1 MSIIFL
7 FSKTIYF
14 CPIKF
19 AYLCKPLKITY
30 RDFIVRYN
38 RHYMKKLLLYIL
50 IAAGTLQCTPARHE
64 RLVILH
70 TNDTH
75 SQIDP
80 LDNGDGGL
88 LRRKVVIDSI
98 RQAEPD
104 VLLIDAGDVVQG
116 TMYFTLYKGEVEY
129 SALDMLGYDMAV
141 IGNHDFD
148 NNTGRLAENLSSS
161 NVTWLSANYD
171 FSAVPGL
178 DSVFTPYV
186 IKEFG
191 GKKIGLFGINLDP
204 KGMIADDHCEG
215 VIYNDAYTVADS
227 ISRHLKA
234 DHGVDYVIAVTHIGY
249 TGDIQP
255 NDAALAA
262 RSKDIDLIIGGHSHT
277 LLDPDNTDDRYH
289 WKHVNADGDTIAVV
303 QTGSKGAYIGKTEID
318 LQTGKI
324 DYSLIKIDSR
334 LDSRIDRDLEKK
346 LLPYRNAV
354 DSIMNRKVAETARI
368 LDKNEDG
375 GLTNFLADFVAAT
388 GEKIS
393 GKPVDMGLI
402 NSGGVRRALP
412 VGDITQ
418 GLIIDMLPF
427 DNRIVVL
434 DITGDDLIKAFDV
447 LARRYGS
454 DGVSESVKMTFD
466 PDTHS
471 PVSISINGKP
481 VDPARHYRLATIDY
495 LAGGGDYMQS
505 LPNATVIAKDSVILY
520 DALLKYLDEE
530 YTGRKIDA
538 TPSRRM
544 TPVK

>member
-1 MSIIFL
+1 
-7 FSKTIYF
+7 
-14 CPIKF
+14 
-19 AYLCKPLKITY
+19 
-30 RDFIVRYN
+30 
-38 RHYMKKLLLYIL
+38 MKHLLLYIL
-50 IAAGTLQCTPARHE
+50 IVVSTLQCTPAKHG

-80 LDNGDGGL
+80 LDNDDGGL

-129 SALDMLGYDMAV
+129 SALDMLGYDVAV

-171 FSAVPGL
+171 FSSVPGL
-178 DSVFTPYV
+178 DSIFTPYV
-186 IKEFG
+186 IKEYG

-204 KGMIADDHCEG
+204 KGMIADDHCKG
-215 VIYNDAYTVADS
+215 VIYSDVYTVADS

-277 LLDPDNTDDRYH
+277 LLDPDNTDGRYH

-303 QTGSKGAYIGKTEID
+303 QAGSKGAYIGKTVID
-318 LQTGKI
+318 LETGKI
-324 DYSLIKIDSR
+324 DYSIIKIDSR

-354 DSIMNRKVAETARI
+354 DSIMNRKVAETARV

-388 GEKIS
+388 GERIS

-412 VGDITQ
+412 AGDITQ

-434 DITGDDLIKAFDV
+434 DISGEDLIKAFNV
-447 LARRYGS
+447 LARRYGY

-466 PDTHS
+466 PDTRE
-471 PVSISINGKP
+471 PVSISVNGKP

-505 LPNATVIAKDSVILY
+505 LPNATVIAKDNAILY
-520 DALLKYLDEE
+520 DALLEYLDKE
-530 YTGRKIDA
+530 YTGRRIDA